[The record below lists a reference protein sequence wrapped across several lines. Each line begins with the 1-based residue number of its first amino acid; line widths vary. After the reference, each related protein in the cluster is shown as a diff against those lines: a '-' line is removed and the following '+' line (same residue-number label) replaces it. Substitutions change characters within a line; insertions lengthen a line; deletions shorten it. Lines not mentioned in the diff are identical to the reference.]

1 MSDWLPRQGGTVS
14 FVADDE
20 NVSALTKNK
29 QPITM
34 LGDRV
39 LLVTPAS
46 EGERKS
52 RSGILIPATA
62 SVAKRLMWADVAAVG
77 PNVRTVRSGDVV
89 LYNPEECFE
98 VEVQGDTYIILRERD
113 LHAIASDRLDS
124 GTGLYL

>member
-1 MSDWLPRQGGTVS
+1 VPD
-14 FVADDE
+14 DDE
-20 NVSALTKNK
+20 VSPLTKDK

-39 LLVTPAS
+39 LLASPAS

-52 RSGILIPATA
+52 RAGILIPATA
-62 SVAKRLMWADVAAVG
+62 SVAKRLLWADVAAVG
-77 PNVRTVRSGDVV
+77 PNVRTVRTGDKV

-113 LHAIASDRLDS
+113 LHAVASERLDS

>member
-1 MSDWLPRQGGTVS
+1 VLLRPDGRMSDWLPRQAGTVC

-20 NVSALTKNK
+20 NVSALTNNK

-52 RSGILIPATA
+52 RSG
-62 SVAKRLMWADVAAVG
+62 S
-77 PNVRTVRSGDVV
+77 
-89 LYNPEECFE
+89 
-98 VEVQGDTYIILRERD
+98 
-113 LHAIASDRLDS
+113 
-124 GTGLYL
+124 